1 MIVRVRARLAAT
13 LLGTMVFIWVL
24 ILHIPRAIADPYS
37 GVGGEWTSVF
47 EALAESGI
55 AFILG
60 ETLLPKRESAIATVK
75 DPTPNQA
82 SGGD

>member
-1 MIVRVRARLAAT
+1 M
-13 LLGTMVFIWVL
+13 LLTWVL

-60 ETLLPKRESAIATVK
+60 ETLLPRRRPAIMTAK
-75 DPTPNQA
+75 NPISKQA
-82 SGGD
+82 SGSD